1 MGFREI
7 PHTADLALEL
17 WAPNLVALF
26 IEAARGFNFVSGAQ
40 LGPGPRL
47 DRNID
52 LAAIDSEGL
61 LVAFLTELVYA
72 QEQDNVGFD
81 ELSLQIVDHRLTGQ
95 LSGARLVSLA
105 KPIKAA
111 TYHNIEIRRTDRGYE
126 VEIVFDV

>member
-1 MGFREI
+1 M
-7 PHTADLALEL
+7 
-17 WAPNLVALF
+17 
-26 IEAARGFNFVSGAQ
+26 
-40 LGPGPRL
+40 
-47 DRNID
+47 
-52 LAAIDSEGL
+52 
-61 LVAFLTELVYA
+61 AFLTELVYA